1 MAEKK
6 DKLRL
11 IQQLLASAKN
21 SIHSAEQL
29 LRNITGTSSDATSN
43 AKEKAKDLS
52 SFDPKVIEGVFD
64 GQKMIGPDKKEYKVP
79 ENYASKSK
87 LVEGDVLKLTIAED
101 GGFIFKQIGPV
112 ARKKIIGT
120 LVKENNNFKVVAE
133 GKSYKI
139 LQASVT
145 YNKAE
150 DGNQVSVIVPENE
163 ESEWAAL
170 ENVAVHSTASEKGE
184 SLKIDGK
191 EDELTGQP

>member
-43 AKEKAKDLS
+43 AKEKANGLS
-52 SFDPKVIEGVFD
+52 SFDDNKVIEGIFD

-79 ENYASKSK
+79 ENYSSKSK

-101 GGFIFKQIGPV
+101 GGFI
-112 ARKKIIGT
+112 
-120 LVKENNNFKVVAE
+120 
-133 GKSYKI
+133 
-139 LQASVT
+139 
-145 YNKAE
+145 
-150 DGNQVSVIVPENE
+150 
-163 ESEWAAL
+163 
-170 ENVAVHSTASEKGE
+170 
-184 SLKIDGK
+184 
-191 EDELTGQP
+191 